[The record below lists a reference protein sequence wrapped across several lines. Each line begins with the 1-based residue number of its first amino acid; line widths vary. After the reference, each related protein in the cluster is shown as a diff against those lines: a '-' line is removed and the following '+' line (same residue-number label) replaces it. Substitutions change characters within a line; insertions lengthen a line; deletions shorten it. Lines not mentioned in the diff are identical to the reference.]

1 MQALEALAQLGL
13 SALLAEHHLSLV
25 VVSPCKRL
33 GVEVEGVQQG
43 RLVLL
48 LVAVAAQLRLELSA
62 VLMLRRLPIMAVMAA
77 TQPSKAL
84 LKGLAWEGVAQK
96 AVTVGSQGIL
106 PNLAAVEAVAVLVE
120 VVPSL
125 VLVVGVKVD
134 KLAAF
139 GVLIRLVVAV
149 PLEQKLLE
157 PVEVTDVVMAVE
169 ADHIIPQAEQV

>member
-1 MQALEALAQLGL
+1 
-13 SALLAEHHLSLV
+13 
-25 VVSPCKRL
+25 
-33 GVEVEGVQQG
+33 
-43 RLVLL
+43 
-48 LVAVAAQLRLELSA
+48 
-62 VLMLRRLPIMAVMAA
+62 
-77 TQPSKAL
+77 
-84 LKGLAWEGVAQK
+84 
-96 AVTVGSQGIL
+96 
-106 PNLAAVEAVAVLVE
+106 VEAVAVLVE

-169 ADHIIPQAEQV
+169 VVHIIPQAEQV